1 MGNIRAVISGRAS
14 HKHVLTGIYLTGVH
28 VMDVYPI
35 GMYLTGYIS
44 RRRASY
50 GHTYLM
56 GGYPVVVYLMGVDLS
71 GYLTRHTHCAE
82 WHVVVCYVAPNGSDP
97 SRLVTH
103 IPHSLR

>member
-1 MGNIRAVISGRAS
+1 VHLGKYQGSNFRRAS

-50 GHTYLM
+50 GHTYVM

-71 GYLTRHTHCAE
+71 GYLTRHTTVLSGMWWCVM
-82 WHVVVCYVAPNGSDP
+82 WPQMVP
-97 SRLVTH
+97 
-103 IPHSLR
+103 ILRG